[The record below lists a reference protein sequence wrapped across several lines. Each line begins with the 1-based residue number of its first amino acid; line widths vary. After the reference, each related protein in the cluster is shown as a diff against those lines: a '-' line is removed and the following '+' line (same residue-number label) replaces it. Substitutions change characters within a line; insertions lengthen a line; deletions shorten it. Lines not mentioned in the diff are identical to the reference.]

1 MHLFKLYEDL
11 FLTENERVGM
21 FSEGIQSFDLSKMRC
36 NAEDKKSGFE
46 KENKLNDVY
55 QNKY

>member
-21 FSEGIQSFDLSKMRC
+21 FSEGIQSYDLSKMRC

-55 QNKY
+55 QNK